1 MTLVRLWYIIIWP
14 QSQWP
19 IEAHIPHMLGFRQR
33 YMNGSKACRF
43 WENMV
48 KDLEI
53 NAIVPQ
59 HGSLF
64 IGDKMVNQFIHWVE
78 NLECGL
84 NLFTQENYQTPQ

>member
-1 MTLVRLWYIIIWP
+1 VTLVRLWYIIMWP

-53 NAIVPQ
+53 MPSFRNMAAYSLAI
-59 HGSLF
+59 
-64 IGDKMVNQFIHWVE
+64 KW
-78 NLECGL
+78 
-84 NLFTQENYQTPQ
+84 